1 MAISNVSS
9 GLRGGVCTSTT
20 RPTAPFE
27 GQMIY
32 ETDTDMM
39 AIWNGTAWR
48 YIAATTATSGT
59 VLQVVNSTTNSQTL
73 TGSSSFTDTNLSATI
88 TPKST
93 TSKIL
98 VIANQ
103 NGLYKTGS
111 NTRIQLKLFR
121 STTEIL
127 NFEGYA
133 AMTASSAD
141 NGVGS
146 SSVTYLDSPSTTSAV
161 TYKTQFASTGNTA
174 NVYVQAGGSSSSMTL
189 MEIAG

>member
-1 MAISNVSS
+1 
-9 GLRGGVCTSTT
+9 
-20 RPTAPFE
+20 
-27 GQMIY
+27 MIY
-32 ETDTDMM
+32 TTDLDTLE
-39 AIWNGTAWR
+39 IWNGSAWR
-48 YIAATTATSGT
+48 ILGLGTPTSGT

-73 TGSSSFTDTNLSATI
+73 TGSSAFTDTNLSATI

-146 SSVTYLDSPSTTSAV
+146 SSVTYLDSPSTASAV

-174 NVYVQAGGSSSSMTL
+174 NVYVQAGGSTSSMTL

>member
-1 MAISNVSS
+1 MSVSNLSQGS
-9 GLRGGVCTSTT
+9 RPGVCTSTT
-20 RPTAPFE
+20 RPAVPYE
-27 GQMIY
+27 GFMIY
-32 ETDTDMM
+32 ETDTDMV

-48 YIAATTATSGT
+48 YIAATTPTSGT
-59 VLQVVNSTTNSQTL
+59 VLQVVNNTTNSQTF
-73 TGSSSFTDTNLSATI
+73 TGSSTFVDTNLTATI

-127 NFEGYA
+127 NFENYGLL
-133 AMTASSAD
+133 TSSSAD
-141 NGVGS
+141 NAIGS

-161 TYKTQFASTGNTA
+161 IYKTQFASGGNTA
-174 NVYVQAGGSSSSMTL
+174 NVYVQASSSSSSMTL

>member
-1 MAISNVSS
+1 
-9 GLRGGVCTSTT
+9 
-20 RPTAPFE
+20 
-27 GQMIY
+27 MIY
-32 ETDTDMM
+32 ETDTDMV

-48 YIAATTATSGT
+48 YIAATTPTSGT
-59 VLQVVNSTTNSQTL
+59 VLQVVNNTTNSQTF
-73 TGSSSFTDTNLSATI
+73 TGSSTFVDTNLTATI

-127 NFEGYA
+127 NFENYGLL
-133 AMTASSAD
+133 TSSSAD
-141 NGVGS
+141 NAIGS

-161 TYKTQFASTGNTA
+161 IYKTQFASGGNTA
-174 NVYVQAGGSSSSMTL
+174 NVYVQASSSSSSMTL